1 MITAFFWGIRA
12 HLSRY
17 YSHIEKNY
25 EKGISEARQAVN
37 MAEQRWEY
45 DTLLYHALQKLATWK
60 QIGDNLEA
68 YYYYFVLMCI
78 KAIEG
83 SSRAEAV
90 IPELQEELKVKTAH
104 MPNNRVIYE
113 WLGIG
118 KGINRLLNSYEQMNG
133 KYHKK
138 SLEVI
143 EKQADYLEGRI
154 IKYKS
159 DRSAQIRAYNME
171 VFFSPSG
178 QNSQSTPEDVNKK
191 VKFILGFS
199 YD

>member
-1 MITAFFWGIRA
+1 MFLCVLR
-12 HLSRY
+12 
-17 YSHIEKNY
+17 
-25 EKGISEARQAVN
+25 
-37 MAEQRWEY
+37 
-45 DTLLYHALQKLATWK
+45 LLR
-60 QIGDNLEA
+60 
-68 YYYYFVLMCI
+68 
-78 KAIEG
+78 G

-171 VFFSPSG
+171 VFFFAFW
-178 QNSQSTPEDVNKK
+178 TK
-191 VKFILGFS
+191 
-199 YD
+199 